1 MLIKKTLHLNDVDL
15 KMDGDS
21 GKFSGYA
28 SVFGGVD
35 SYGDTIVKGAYEST
49 LRSHGK
55 PLMYLE
61 HSWSSFVSNG
71 AGLLPIGK
79 YITIKEDDHGLLVE
93 GELTPGMSVSADVGA
108 AMRHGTINGLSVGG
122 YVKKGDYDETE
133 SGRVI
138 RKWSHLVEVSVV
150 AMPADS
156 SARIDLSSMKS
167 NGTDLI
173 AEIEEIT
180 TTKEFE
186 YLLRNVAGLS
196 KGAAK
201 SLTARAFILFGS
213 ADADAKEQKAIK
225 AATDRILQLS
235 AVKA

>member
-49 LRSHGK
+49 LRAHGK

-122 YVKKGDYDETE
+122 YVKKGDYDETD

-156 SARIDLSSMKS
+156 AARIESVKNDGLDSAIK
-167 NGTDLI
+167 
-173 AEIEEIT
+173 EIQTIR
-180 TTKEFE
+180 EFE
-186 YLLRNVAGLS
+186 YFLRDAGGLS
-196 KGAAK
+196 KRAASSLVARVK
-201 SLTARAFILFGS
+201 SLMDQGDPDQLAEAIAMRDLLQRANRLPL
-213 ADADAKEQKAIK
+213 DRL
-225 AATDRILQLS
+225 AA
-235 AVKA
+235 

>member
-1 MLIKKTLHLNDVDL
+1 MLIKKTLHLNEVDL
-15 KMDGDS
+15 KMDGES

-150 AMPADS
+150 AMPADNA
-156 SARIDLSSMKS
+156 ARIESVKS
-167 NGTDLI
+167 HGPGLI
-173 AEIEEIT
+173 DEIEAIET
-180 TTKEFE
+180 VKEFE
-186 YLLRNVAGLS
+186 HLLRYVAGLS

-201 SLTARAFILFGS
+201 SLTARAFDLFGPAGAGAS
-213 ADADAKEQKAIK
+213 EQKAIQ
-225 AATDRILQLS
+225 AATDRILRLTRN
-235 AVKA
+235 

>member
-1 MLIKKTLHLNDVDL
+1 MLIKKTLHLTDVDL
-15 KMDGDS
+15 KMDGES

-156 SARIDLSSMKS
+156 AARIDLSTVKSMDFETLLPECKS
-167 NGTDLI
+167 EK
-173 AEIEEIT
+173 EIER
-180 TTKEFE
+180 
-186 YLLRNVAGLS
+186 LLRDAGLGKWEAMAIIS
-196 KGAAK
+196 RVRAIVKGSDSQQEAQAK
-201 SLTARAFILFGS
+201 QTAMILERIQKLSL
-213 ADADAKEQKAIK
+213 
-225 AATDRILQLS
+225 
-235 AVKA
+235 